1 MCVMFCGCCE
11 KDWGAEEEGLTQEQR
26 EFVNQA
32 VKAEISTAHL
42 PAT

>member
-1 MCVMFCGCCE
+1 M
-11 KDWGAEEEGLTQEQR
+11 EEEGLPQEQR

-42 PAT
+42 PAM